1 MEHVPPPSICGV
13 AAPRLGQW
21 RPALARR
28 APHPW
33 RGQRRSSTADSPG
46 GRSPQFF
53 GFFGGF
59 TTSCHHGIKW
69 IYWIYIY
76 IHLWTGIS
84 HAYIY
89 ICIYHL
95 SAIEKRDNLLN
106 GDLRSRFINH
116 LRFVGWSSKAS
127 EQCQVPSV
135 SDNSTR
141 CKTQGRRGVADTADI
156 THTFRAVPKSV
167 MIKEFLVTSQFGTS
181 LECQYHWIFISL
193 AYLGCQRSLW
203 DSKLSVP
210 TAQLP
215 NCPGPSLVDDMNLLS
230 GLATHQQA
238 LELDAR
244 NIKASVFSWNFI
256 QWPFPFNISPKYGLI
271 WY

>member
-1 MEHVPPPSICGV
+1 MNWDIPCI
-13 AAPRLGQW
+13 
-21 RPALARR
+21 
-28 APHPW
+28 
-33 RGQRRSSTADSPG
+33 
-46 GRSPQFF
+46 
-53 GFFGGF
+53 
-59 TTSCHHGIKW
+59 
-69 IYWIYIY
+69 
-76 IHLWTGIS
+76 
-84 HAYIY
+84 YIY

-181 LECQYHWIFISL
+181 LECQYH
-193 AYLGCQRSLW
+193 
-203 DSKLSVP
+203 
-210 TAQLP
+210 
-215 NCPGPSLVDDMNLLS
+215 
-230 GLATHQQA
+230 
-238 LELDAR
+238 
-244 NIKASVFSWNFI
+244 
-256 QWPFPFNISPKYGLI
+256 
-271 WY
+271 

>member
-1 MEHVPPPSICGV
+1 MH
-13 AAPRLGQW
+13 
-21 RPALARR
+21 
-28 APHPW
+28 
-33 RGQRRSSTADSPG
+33 
-46 GRSPQFF
+46 
-53 GFFGGF
+53 
-59 TTSCHHGIKW
+59 
-69 IYWIYIY
+69 IYI
-76 IHLWTGIS
+76 
-84 HAYIY
+84 YIY

-215 NCPGPSLVDDMNLLS
+215 NCPTAQAPALLMIWTFSVVLPPTNKRLNLMQGTS
-230 GLATHQQA
+230 KP
-238 LELDAR
+238 R
-244 NIKASVFSWNFI
+244 FFSWNFI

>member
-1 MEHVPPPSICGV
+1 MITYPHVYTDLLKNLKLEKKTW
-13 AAPRLGQW
+13 RL
-21 RPALARR
+21 
-28 APHPW
+28 PHN
-33 RGQRRSSTADSPG
+33 
-46 GRSPQFF
+46 
-53 GFFGGF
+53 
-59 TTSCHHGIKW
+59 HHGTCSAP
-69 IYWIYIY
+69 
-76 IHLWTGIS
+76 IHLWRRRATPGPMTPCFGETRTAPMARSKAKFNGRFSWRTVPAVFWIFRWLHDIMSSWYKVNILNLYIS
-84 HAYIY
+84 IYELGYPMHIY

-181 LECQYHWIFISL
+181 LECQYH
-193 AYLGCQRSLW
+193 
-203 DSKLSVP
+203 
-210 TAQLP
+210 
-215 NCPGPSLVDDMNLLS
+215 
-230 GLATHQQA
+230 
-238 LELDAR
+238 
-244 NIKASVFSWNFI
+244 
-256 QWPFPFNISPKYGLI
+256 
-271 WY
+271 